1 MSTEYTIVPTIN
13 QIDPSLKLH
22 KRECGDLYDFISY
35 AAGIELVNLIQSIQD
50 SDVRQEARELLNEE
64 CVNETDLPYLI
75 EILNTVDGGSK
86 WCKANIKTII
96 DNSLSFNIRLD
107 NISMKYM
114 DFIID
119 LTSNQSVMKHIRG
132 GKTWTYENVN
142 KFIEWCVLE
151 VEQNKNIRTNYYYLI
166 REYYCGQI
174 NPIGIVGIRQVNKQD
189 NKNKNPKYRQKTQE
203 TALIN
208 YNLDIFISPEY
219 QGYGSGECAI
229 RKCLEEYWII
239 YPDRQITINIP
250 IDLMNMIHIA
260 TKLGAVMEK
269 TFTTGRAKFCKY
281 VITSKTIIYPD
292 DHLYLPPTERRVIIS
307 RRNRKK

>member
-1 MSTEYTIVPTIN
+1 
-13 QIDPSLKLH
+13 
-22 KRECGDLYDFISY
+22 
-35 AAGIELVNLIQSIQD
+35 
-50 SDVRQEARELLNEE
+50 
-64 CVNETDLPYLI
+64 
-75 EILNTVDGGSK
+75 
-86 WCKANIKTII
+86 
-96 DNSLSFNIRLD
+96 
-107 NISMKYM
+107 
-114 DFIID
+114 
-119 LTSNQSVMKHIRG
+119 MKHIRG

-281 VITSKTIIYPD
+281 IITSKTIIYPD